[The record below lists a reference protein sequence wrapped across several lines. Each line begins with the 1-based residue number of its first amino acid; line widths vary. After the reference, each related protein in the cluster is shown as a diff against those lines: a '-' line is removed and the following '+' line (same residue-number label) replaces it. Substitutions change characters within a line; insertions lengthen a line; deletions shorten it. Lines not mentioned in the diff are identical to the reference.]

1 MPKRPFSLA
10 IERIRGALPTALTQ
24 LDDTLL
30 RKMEATPLRLAR
42 GAEHHI
48 EANEYIGAIAQ
59 MTEQSSVL
67 ERMGAML
74 LLSSFI
80 EGRIRAMYRDRHAI
94 MHGFDRPS
102 AAGEAQAFDAA
113 TQTGMPMPRSALDKD
128 PVYRQLCQLR
138 YYEDIDDTTFKELKL
153 FTEVRNAMVHDAMY
167 RVAAFQIEVIHALL
181 PLVSHLTNN
190 RQNVRNRTKKERE
203 LHAGDPHRADFFAS
217 LPVGTR
223 LTRDELFKSV
233 AGSPSSAI
241 CAPMSFG
248 RPLYVVA
255 QGGHGTPRVKIK
267 GEEWYTHNL
276 WASFIDVNV
285 RIPVFRKVN
294 VTNGQGATVEYI
306 GLGRLQAH
314 GTLAPDVMCDVV
326 VG

>member
-10 IERIRGALPTALTQ
+10 SERIRGALPTALTQ

-30 RKMEATPLRLAR
+30 QKIQRAPLRLAK

-48 EANEYIGAIAQ
+48 TAGEYIDAIKE

-94 MHGFDRPS
+94 MHGLDRPS
-102 AAGEAQAFDAA
+102 SEKEQQDPDNA
-113 TQTGMPMPRSALDKD
+113 TQLALNKD

-181 PLVSHLTNN
+181 PLVPHLTNN

-203 LHAGDPHRADFFAS
+203 LHAGDPHRADFFAR

-223 LTRDELFKSV
+223 LTRDELFRNV

-255 QGGHGTPRVKIK
+255 QSDQGTPRVKIK

-276 WASFIDVNV
+276 WASFIDVDV
-285 RIPVFRKVN
+285 RVPVFRKVN
-294 VTNGQGATVEYI
+294 ASNVQGPTVEYL
-306 GLGRLQAH
+306 GHGRLQSRGA
-314 GTLAPDVMCDVV
+314 LAPNVVCDVV